1 VTNILV
7 VSASKRVKALPNVP
21 TNSELELA
29 GVFVESNHGLVASN
43 RIPRCIVRKMR
54 VTLTTTIN
62 SPAVKSQMASQGA
75 IAISS
80 SVEEYKRLTQQE
92 SAKRALVLKNG

>member
-1 VTNILV
+1 
-7 VSASKRVKALPNVP
+7 
-21 TNSELELA
+21 
-29 GVFVESNHGLVASN
+29 
-43 RIPRCIVRKMR
+43 MR